1 MTNCQCIAQVTFLQT
16 NKGGRTLPF
25 GNGFSP
31 KLQFD
36 GSPLE
41 FFTELVIDNDVILYP
56 GDQLKIQILIKGDPG
71 SSYHAG
77 SSFNLIQSDHTI
89 GTGIIMKTL

>member
-1 MTNCQCIAQVTFLQT
+1 MINSQCIAQVTFLSS
-16 NKGGRTLPF
+16 NKGGKPLPF

-36 GSPLE
+36 GSPKE

-71 SSYHAG
+71 VSFHAG
-77 SSFNLIQSDHTI
+77 SSFNLIQSDYTI